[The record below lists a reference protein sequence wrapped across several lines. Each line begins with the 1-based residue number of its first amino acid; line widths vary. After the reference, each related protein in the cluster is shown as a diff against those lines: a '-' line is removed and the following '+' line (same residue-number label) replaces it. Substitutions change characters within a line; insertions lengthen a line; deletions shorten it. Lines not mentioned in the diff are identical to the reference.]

1 VNSFLDGMAERDIP
15 TGVFHFDCFW
25 MKGFEWCDFKFDKD
39 MFPDAKGQIERIK
52 ERGMHVSRLTPFW
65 SIPDVIGVLL
75 DQSIYCSGE

>member
-1 VNSFLDGMAERDIP
+1 MNSFLDGMAERDIP

-39 MFPDAKGQIERIK
+39 MFPDAKGQIKRIK

-65 SIPDVIGVLL
+65 SIADVIGVLL